1 MYIYGF
7 VFVCIYL
14 GIVFKKSMH
23 EYSYF
28 DYIAFR
34 IHIEKEKNKEKINKT
49 KKRKEKEKA
58 SHILKTTYNAKK
70 VDHEFNKI
78 ANMA

>member
-1 MYIYGF
+1 MGF

-23 EYSYF
+23 EYLYF

-34 IHIEKEKNKEKINKT
+34 VHIEKEKNKEKINKT

-58 SHILKTTYNAKK
+58 SHILKTTYHAKK
-70 VDHEFNKI
+70 VDHEFIKI

>member
-1 MYIYGF
+1 MLWLY
-7 VFVCIYL
+7 CISCTY
-14 GIVFKKSMH
+14 
-23 EYSYF
+23 
-28 DYIAFR
+28 R
-34 IHIEKEKNKEKINKT
+34 KNKEKINKT

-58 SHILKTTYNAKK
+58 SHILKTTYHAKK